1 MSSPQILHT
10 TIGESVHEYQ
20 VRLKQNLSQIF
31 QPEQV
36 KTEWAAMSDEKNL
49 YSPRLDAAIG
59 PFATN
64 RIYIDEYNHLV
75 MQHKQLLSH
84 LFEIHRS
91 NLRDHGQPDNHFDFE
106 YVCMRNQNAR
116 YFMAFEIENEVS
128 RKHLMGGAINAA
140 ALGRVGLAIA
150 WNPEKL
156 KAFVR
161 MRSYLL
167 FLAEVG
173 KNTFDP
179 SNLLILSKD
188 QTMDAIERFIQTRT

>member
-1 MSSPQILHT
+1 MSSPEMLHA
-10 TIGESVHEYQ
+10 TIEESVHQYQ
-20 VRLKQNLSQIF
+20 SRLKQSLSQIF
-31 QPEQV
+31 QPELV
-36 KTEWAAMSDEKNL
+36 KTEWAAMSDERDL

-64 RIYIDEYNHLV
+64 RIYIDEYNQLV
-75 MQHKQLLSH
+75 MQHKPLLSH

-91 NLRDHGQPDNHFDFE
+91 NLRDHGQPDDHFGFE
-106 YVCMRNQNAR
+106 HVCMRNQNAR
-116 YFMAFEIENEVS
+116 CFMAFEIENEVS

-156 KAFVR
+156 RAFVR

-188 QTMDAIERFIQTRT
+188 QTLNAIELFIETRT